1 MWVSVHCEGDLF
13 QMARMSCESSSCT
26 TKETCLQ
33 GIHNLNHSGVE
44 SFCCKKKTAI
54 FFLNTILFP
63 PPSFSFKER
72 QWCPNSGRL
81 STCPWFIYA
90 NLRNGFS
97 HVFHRSVWMKA
108 TGPPF
113 FRVGEK
119 GSERWWI
126 VVYSNPLKKKKKARE
141 ILLAIAGGQGNRSG
155 SPKTTP
161 PCLNSIR
168 SPYPPKPEHCAHISF
183 AHLLFTEC
191 GTCRLCVLQKRN
203 RGWNLSKSPWCLNCP
218 AQTFRANWCFTIW
231 SLRILH
237 IIRKHNIKSSYE

>member
-1 MWVSVHCEGDLF
+1 MWVSVHCEGNLF

-97 HVFHRSVWMKA
+97 HVFHRSVWMEA

-126 VVYSNPLKKKKKARE
+126 VVYSNPLRKKKGSWDSFGYRGRSRE
-141 ILLAIAGGQGNRSG
+141 SQRQSENNASMFKLDTKPVSTQTWALCPYLVCSFVFYRMRHLSALRAAETQQRMESFQVALMFKLSCTNLAG
-155 SPKTTP
+155 K
-161 PCLNSIR
+161 LMF
-168 SPYPPKPEHCAHISF
+168 Y
-183 AHLLFTEC
+183 
-191 GTCRLCVLQKRN
+191 
-203 RGWNLSKSPWCLNCP
+203 
-218 AQTFRANWCFTIW
+218 
-231 SLRILH
+231 
-237 IIRKHNIKSSYE
+237 NIVPQNPSYHS

>member
-1 MWVSVHCEGDLF
+1 MWLTPDFFAWWVLRDQMYQDTYNFLLFMWVSVHCEGDLF

-97 HVFHRSVWMKA
+97 HVFHRSV
-108 TGPPF
+108 
-113 FRVGEK
+113 
-119 GSERWWI
+119 
-126 VVYSNPLKKKKKARE
+126 
-141 ILLAIAGGQGNRSG
+141 
-155 SPKTTP
+155 
-161 PCLNSIR
+161 
-168 SPYPPKPEHCAHISF
+168 
-183 AHLLFTEC
+183 
-191 GTCRLCVLQKRN
+191 
-203 RGWNLSKSPWCLNCP
+203 
-218 AQTFRANWCFTIW
+218 
-231 SLRILH
+231 
-237 IIRKHNIKSSYE
+237 